1 MTPTSEPS
9 VTARPDR
16 SPGTRPGTPLGTLEA
31 RFLAVISHELRT
43 PLTTIASFTE
53 TLDDDALA
61 PIERSTA
68 LSAVRRNTDRML
80 TLIDDLMVIGRLQ
93 TGDLDLATVRVDLGP
108 LIREAAEQLAV
119 REPHTA
125 ATLQLADGP
134 ALSGDR
140 RWLRELLY
148 AVLGTVAGGAAD
160 HSATVTTTPG
170 PDGWTVTVTAR
181 QSAELTDES
190 LMSGVLTAPEP
201 PFRRR
206 SIALWMLLA
215 DAIATRHGGTVTL
228 GFEPARGAVAEIR
241 LPAAIPPA

>member
-1 MTPTSEPS
+1 VTRTSEPAFATRRDS
-9 VTARPDR
+9 RP
-16 SPGTRPGTPLGTLEA
+16 TLEA

-53 TLDDDALA
+53 SLDDDALA

-68 LSAVRRNTDRML
+68 LAAVRRNTDRML

-93 TGDLDLATVRVDLGP
+93 TGDLSLDSVRLDLGP
-108 LIREAAEQLAV
+108 LVQEAAEQLAV

-134 ALSGDR
+134 PLSGDP

-148 AVLGTVAGGAAD
+148 AVLGTVASGAAD
-160 HSATVTTTPG
+160 RSATVTTASD
-170 PDGWTVTVTAR
+170 PDAWTVTVTAR
-181 QSAELTDES
+181 QSEELTDES
-190 LMSGVLTAPEP
+190 LMSGVLAAPEP
-201 PFRRR
+201 PYRRR

-215 DAIATRHGGTVTL
+215 DAIAARHGGTVTL

-241 LPAAIPPA
+241 LPLIIPTA

>member
-1 MTPTSEPS
+1 MTRTSEPAF
-9 VTARPDR
+9 TTRRDW
-16 SPGTRPGTPLGTLEA
+16 SPTLEA
-31 RFLAVISHELRT
+31 RFLAIISHELRT

-53 TLDDDALA
+53 SLDDDELA

-68 LSAVRRNTDRML
+68 LAAVRRNTDRML

-93 TGDLDLATVRVDLGP
+93 TGDLSLAPVRTELGP
-108 LIREAAEQLAV
+108 LVQEAAERLAV

-125 ATLQLADGP
+125 ATLDLADGAP
-134 ALSGDR
+134 LVGDP

-148 AVLGTVAGGAAD
+148 AVLGTVASGATD
-160 HSATVTTTPG
+160 RSATVTTTPG

-181 QSAELTDES
+181 QSDELTDES
-190 LMSGVLTAPEP
+190 LMSGVLAEPEP
-201 PFRRR
+201 PYRRR

-215 DAIATRHGGTVTL
+215 DAIAARHGGTVTL

-241 LPAAIPPA
+241 LPLEIPTA